1 MASLI
6 TLLAVETDV
15 DGSGA
20 DELAPFAIL
29 ETYECNGGGGQ
40 TANSSGEPLFQPC
53 NPHMTG
59 YTRGSK
65 WAVAVYLTS
74 SLSKEWRIAFNI
86 KQHQAFSHGVF
97 QVGSLC
103 LLVYCDPTVTSSSL
117 CAWPLGR

>member
-6 TLLAVETDV
+6 TLFAVETDV

-20 DELAPFAIL
+20 DELRPFAIL

-74 SLSKEWRIAFNI
+74 KEWKDSF
-86 KQHQAFSHGVF
+86 QHQTASGF
-97 QVGSLC
+97 QSWC
-103 LLVYCDPTVTSSSL
+103 LSGWVSVLIGL
-117 CAWPLGR
+117 L